1 MRNVR
6 LVFVFGLFVA
16 TTAHTANEGGNGG
29 GGYASHFAGVGKRAG
44 QALKLA
50 CTSDDA
56 PRNVCSVLPAF
67 LEAVALA
74 DVLPRDQVNGPDG
87 KPRDAINDGQRTIQ
101 IDIHRWPM
109 LVTQPNGTELQV
121 RLAVHEYLGIARIEG
136 SDNYSVSDS
145 IIALL
150 KQNNFSITQI
160 AGKPPVDPIF
170 SAAVRVSGGSA
181 GAVEQAARKG
191 ASDAAIFKCTQAT
204 GAVCKVSASQVIQSW
219 SQQDWMGYS
228 TYYCDASAIADPT
241 SQK

>member
-1 MRNVR
+1 MTIRILLLITI
-6 LVFVFGLFVA
+6 LVTFGSIANAQTMLEYSSEARFQLDLHVPDAVLAGFLPPGWTPNIATQGAAKDANLRAVFIDRV
-16 TTAHTANEGGNGG
+16 TI
-29 GGYASHFAGVGKRAG
+29 
-44 QALKLA
+44 
-50 CTSDDA
+50 
-56 PRNVCSVLPAF
+56 
-67 LEAVALA
+67 
-74 DVLPRDQVNGPDG
+74 NGPDG
-87 KPRDAINDGQRTIQ
+87 KPRDAINDGQRTIR